1 MKYTEV
7 EGIDGST
14 YAGKAA
20 MAVKSKARG
29 VFGDELLTFKL
40 IDFVTFMQLN
50 NKFASKG
57 IFITDENRE
66 EKYIEIIETGEE
78 ELINE
83 LENYIELKDSIQLL
97 EKKKKEYV
105 SIIEKLQH
113 LKDYNDEE
121 SVNSIIENYLR
132 R

>member
-20 MAVKSKARG
+20 MAVKTKARG
-29 VFGDELLTFKL
+29 MFGDELLTFKL